1 MEIRRDTHG
10 GEETLTGGQREM
22 SVAAANDANDE

>member
-10 GEETLTGGQREM
+10 EEETLTGGQREM
-22 SVAAANDANDE
+22 SVAAANDE